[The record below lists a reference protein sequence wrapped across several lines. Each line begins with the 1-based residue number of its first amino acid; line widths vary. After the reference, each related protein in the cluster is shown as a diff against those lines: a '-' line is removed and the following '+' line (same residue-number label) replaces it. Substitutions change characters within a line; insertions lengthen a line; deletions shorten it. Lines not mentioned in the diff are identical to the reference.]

1 MSMNLVARV
10 GVVLNVLVAM
20 AFGALR
26 LLSEAP
32 PLRAVAWP
40 GAVGL
45 AAAYAVPAAL
55 ATVALRGRRPAAL
68 LAAGLLGLPLAF
80 SAMSGVSLVL
90 LAPAAGYLAGY
101 AAWTPRPRLGA
112 GAAAGI
118 AVAAAV
124 GIVPLVLLAGS
135 LGGARGSCYSWTE
148 DLAGRRTYTQA
159 RPDGGNGLE
168 EGAGSEPLRPGQRA
182 AGSGCTS
189 DLVRPGQA
197 ALAVATAAAAV
208 AVSLRLPRAPRANSG
223 RLAV

>member
-1 MSMNLVARV
+1 MNLVARV
-10 GVVLNVLVAM
+10 GVVLNALMAV

-26 LLSEAP
+26 LLAEAP

-90 LAPAAGYLAGY
+90 LVP
-101 AAWTPRPRLGA
+101 
-112 GAAAGI
+112 AAAGI

-124 GIVPLVLLAGS
+124 GIVPLVLLVGS
-135 LGGARGSCYSWTE
+135 LGGARGYCYSWTE

-182 AGSGCTS
+182 AGGGCTS

>member
-1 MSMNLVARV
+1 MNLVARV
-10 GVVLNVLVAM
+10 GVVLNALVAV

-26 LLSEAP
+26 LLAEAP

-90 LAPAAGYLAGY
+90 LVPAACYLAGY
-101 AAWTPRPRLGA
+101 ATWAPRPRPRLGA
-112 GAAAGI
+112 AAAAGI

-124 GIVPLVLLAGS
+124 GIVPLVLLVGS
-135 LGGARGSCYSWTE
+135 LGGARGYCYSWTE

>member
-1 MSMNLVARV
+1 MNLVARV
-10 GVVLNVLVAM
+10 GIVLNALVAV

-26 LLSEAP
+26 LLAEAP

-90 LAPAAGYLAGY
+90 LVPAACYLAGY
-101 AAWTPRPRLGA
+101 AAWAPRPRPRLGA
-112 GAAAGI
+112 GAVAGI
-118 AVAAAV
+118 ALAAAV
-124 GIVPLVLLAGS
+124 GIVPLVLLVGS
-135 LGGARGSCYSWTE
+135 LGGARGYCYSWTE

-159 RPDGGNGLE
+159 RPDGGDGLE
-168 EGAGSEPLRPGQRA
+168 EGAGSEPLRPGQQA

-197 ALAVATAAAAV
+197 ALAVAAAAAAV

>member
-1 MSMNLVARV
+1 MNWARV
-10 GVVLNVLVAM
+10 GVVLNALVAV

-26 LLSEAP
+26 LLAEAP

-55 ATVALRGRRPAAL
+55 GTVALRGRRPAAL

-90 LAPAAGYLAGY
+90 LVPAACYLAGY
-101 AAWTPRPRLGA
+101 AAWAPRPRPRLGA

-124 GIVPLVLLAGS
+124 GIVPLVLLVGS
-135 LGGARGSCYSWTE
+135 LGGARGYCYSWTE
-148 DLAGRRTYTQA
+148 DLAGRRTYSQA

-168 EGAGSEPLRPGQRA
+168 ERAGSEPLRPGLRA

-189 DLVRPGQA
+189 DLVRPVQA

>member
-1 MSMNLVARV
+1 MNLVARV
-10 GVVLNVLVAM
+10 GVVLNALMAV

-26 LLSEAP
+26 LLAEAP

-45 AAAYAVPAAL
+45 AVAYAVPAAL

-90 LAPAAGYLAGY
+90 LVPAACYLAGY
-101 AAWTPRPRLGA
+101 AAWAPRPRPRLGA
-112 GAAAGI
+112 AAAAGI

-124 GIVPLVLLAGS
+124 GIVPLVLLVGS
-135 LGGARGSCYSWTE
+135 LGGARGYCYSWTE

-159 RPDGGNGLE
+159 RPDRGNGLE

>member
-1 MSMNLVARV
+1 MNLVARV
-10 GVVLNVLVAM
+10 GIVLNALVAV

-26 LLSEAP
+26 LLAEAP

-90 LAPAAGYLAGY
+90 LVPAACYLAGY
-101 AAWTPRPRLGA
+101 AAWAPRPRPRLGA
-112 GAAAGI
+112 AAAAGI

-124 GIVPLVLLAGS
+124 GIVPLVLLVGS
-135 LGGARGSCYSWTE
+135 LGGARGYCYSWTE
-148 DLAGRRTYTQA
+148 DLAGRRTYSQA
-159 RPDGGNGLE
+159 RPDGRNGLE
-168 EGAGSEPLRPGQRA
+168 EGAGSEPLRPGLRA

-189 DLVRPGQA
+189 DLVRPVQA
-197 ALAVATAAAAV
+197 VLAVATAAAAV

>member
-1 MSMNLVARV
+1 MNLVARV
-10 GVVLNVLVAM
+10 GVVLNALVAV

-26 LLSEAP
+26 LLAEAP

-90 LAPAAGYLAGY
+90 LVP
-101 AAWTPRPRLGA
+101 
-112 GAAAGI
+112 AAAGI

-124 GIVPLVLLAGS
+124 GIVPLVLLVGS
-135 LGGARGSCYSWTE
+135 LGGARGYCYSWIE

>member
-1 MSMNLVARV
+1 MNWMARV
-10 GVVLNVLVAM
+10 GITLNALAAL

-26 LLSEAP
+26 LLTEAP

-45 AAAYAVPAAL
+45 ATAYALPAAL
-55 ATVALRGRRPAAL
+55 AALALRGRRPAAL

-90 LAPAAGYLAGY
+90 LVPAACYLAGY
-101 AAWTPRPRLGA
+101 AAWAPRPRLGF

-118 AVAAAV
+118 AVAIAV
-124 GIVPLVLLAGS
+124 GIMPLVLLFGS
-135 LGGARGSCYSWTE
+135 LGGARGYCYSWTE
-148 DLAGRRTYTQA
+148 DLAGRRTYSQA
-159 RPDGGNGLE
+159 RPDEGNGLE
-168 EGAGSEPLRPGQRA
+168 GRTGSGPLRPGVRA

-189 DLVRPGQA
+189 DLVGPAQA
-197 ALAVATAAAAV
+197 ALAVAMAAAAV
-208 AVSLRLPRAPRANSG
+208 AVSLRLPRAPRASSD

>member
-1 MSMNLVARV
+1 MNLVARV
-10 GVVLNVLVAM
+10 GIVLNALVAV

-26 LLSEAP
+26 LLAEAP

-90 LAPAAGYLAGY
+90 LVPAACYLAGY
-101 AAWTPRPRLGA
+101 AAWAPRPRPRLGA
-112 GAAAGI
+112 GAVAGI
-118 AVAAAV
+118 ALAAAV
-124 GIVPLVLLAGS
+124 GIVPLVLLVGS
-135 LGGARGSCYSWTE
+135 LGGARGYCYSWTE
-148 DLAGRRTYTQA
+148 DLAGHRTYTQA

-168 EGAGSEPLRPGQRA
+168 EGAGSEPLRPGQQA

>member
-1 MSMNLVARV
+1 MNLVARV
-10 GVVLNVLVAM
+10 GVVLNALVAV

-26 LLSEAP
+26 LLAEAP

-68 LAAGLLGLPLAF
+68 LAAVLLGLPLAF

-90 LAPAAGYLAGY
+90 LVPAACYLAGY
-101 AAWTPRPRLGA
+101 AAWAPRPRPRLGA
-112 GAAAGI
+112 AAAAGI

-124 GIVPLVLLAGS
+124 GIVPLVLLVGS
-135 LGGARGSCYSWTE
+135 LGGARGYCYSWTE

-182 AGSGCTS
+182 AGGGCTS

>member
-1 MSMNLVARV
+1 MNWVARV
-10 GVVLNVLVAM
+10 GVVLNALMAV

-26 LLSEAP
+26 LLAEAP
-32 PLRAVAWP
+32 PLRAMAWP

-45 AAAYAVPAAL
+45 AAAFGVPAAL

-90 LAPAAGYLAGY
+90 LVPAACYLAGY
-101 AAWTPRPRLGA
+101 AAWAPRPRPRLGA
-112 GAAAGI
+112 AAAAGI

-124 GIVPLVLLAGS
+124 GIVPLVLLVGS
-135 LGGARGSCYSWTE
+135 LGGARGYCYSWTE

-168 EGAGSEPLRPGQRA
+168 EGAGSEPLRPGRRA

-208 AVSLRLPRAPRANSG
+208 AVSLRLPRAPQAGDG

>member
-1 MSMNLVARV
+1 MNWVARV
-10 GVVLNVLVAM
+10 GIVLNALLAM

-26 LLSEAP
+26 LLAEAP
-32 PLRAVAWP
+32 PLRDVAWP
-40 GAVGL
+40 GAV
-45 AAAYAVPAAL
+45 
-55 ATVALRGRRPAAL
+55 
-68 LAAGLLGLPLAF
+68 GLPLAF

-90 LAPAAGYLAGY
+90 LVPAACYVAGY
-101 AAWTPRPRLGA
+101 ATWAPRPRPRLGA
-112 GAAAGI
+112 AAAAGI
-118 AVAAAV
+118 VVAAAV
-124 GIVPLVLLAGS
+124 GIVPLVLLVGS
-135 LGGARGSCYSWTE
+135 LGGARGYCYSWTE

-208 AVSLRLPRAPRANSG
+208 AVSLRLPRAPRATSG

>member
-1 MSMNLVARV
+1 MNLVARV
-10 GVVLNVLVAM
+10 GVVLNALMAV

-26 LLSEAP
+26 LLAEAP

-90 LAPAAGYLAGY
+90 LVP
-101 AAWTPRPRLGA
+101 
-112 GAAAGI
+112 AAAGI

-124 GIVPLVLLAGS
+124 GIVPLVLLVGS
-135 LGGARGSCYSWTE
+135 LGGARGYCYSWTE

-182 AGSGCTS
+182 AGGGCTS

-208 AVSLRLPRAPRANSG
+208 AVSLRLPRAPRANSS

>member
-1 MSMNLVARV
+1 MNLVARV
-10 GVVLNVLVAM
+10 GVVLNALVAV

-26 LLSEAP
+26 LLAEAP

-90 LAPAAGYLAGY
+90 LVP
-101 AAWTPRPRLGA
+101 
-112 GAAAGI
+112 AAAGI

-124 GIVPLVLLAGS
+124 GIVPLVLLVGS
-135 LGGARGSCYSWTE
+135 LGGARGYCYSWTE